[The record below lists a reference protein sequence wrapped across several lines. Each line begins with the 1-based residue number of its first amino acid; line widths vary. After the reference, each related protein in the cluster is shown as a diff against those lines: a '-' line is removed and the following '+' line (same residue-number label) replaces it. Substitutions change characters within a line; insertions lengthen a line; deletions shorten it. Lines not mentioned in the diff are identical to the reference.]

1 MMLRVVCSK
10 AGRDK
15 GKLMALV
22 DETEQGLLLCDGK
35 ERPIEKPKLKNPKH
49 VAFTNYEIERESL
62 NSNKALRRA
71 LALLGAEDNS

>member
-1 MMLRVVCSK
+1 MLRVVYSK

-22 DETEQGLLLCDGK
+22 DETKQGLLLCDGK
-35 ERPIEKPKLKNPKH
+35 ERPIEKPKFKNPKH

-71 LALLGAEDNS
+71 LALLSAEDNS

>member
-1 MMLRVVCSK
+1 MLRVVYSK

-22 DETEQGLLLCDGK
+22 DETKQGLLLCDGK

-71 LALLGAEDNS
+71 LALLSAEDNS

>member
-1 MMLRVVCSK
+1 MLRVVYSK

-22 DETEQGLLLCDGK
+22 DETKQGLLLCDGK

-49 VAFTNYEIERESL
+49 VAFTNYEIKRESL

-71 LALLGAEDNS
+71 LALLSAEDNS